1 MTISYQFFYSLD
13 LYSSLYRDI
22 LRERIFLGVLC
33 RQRVKINA
41 LKKYS

>member
-13 LYSSLYRDI
+13 LYSSLYGDI
-22 LRERIFLGVLC
+22 LREMIFLGVLC